1 MRSLT
6 LVTVLPRRLVARAD
20 RRVAA
25 DGGQCRARRF
35 GRAIGRAIL
44 VLCSSPA
51 GLRRLRLMIAG
62 AVMLHHTPHA
72 ARIVATI
79 GTVVVLVAGLG
90 VAAMLAR
97 SYANCGGAGCG
108 EELVRA
114 VAAFAYAL
122 AQIGL
127 IALIWRVRATMPPA
141 G

>member
-6 LVTVLPRRLVARAD
+6 LVTVLLV
-20 RRVAA
+20 VSSLVPIGVWLLMAA
-25 DGGQCRARRF
+25 NVEPAGF

-44 VLCSSPA
+44 VLLSPPAFA
-51 GLRRLRLMIAG
+51 GLLMIAG

>member
-6 LVTVLPRRLVARAD
+6 LVTVLLIVSSLVPIGLWLAM
-20 RRVAA
+20 AA
-25 DGGQCRARRF
+25 SVEPAGI
-35 GRAIGRAIL
+35 GRSIGRAIL
-44 VLCSSPA
+44 VVLSPSAFA
-51 GLRRLRLMIAG
+51 GLLMIAG
-62 AVMLHHTPHA
+62 AVMLHHTPQA

-79 GTVVVLVAGLG
+79 GTAVVLVAGLG
-90 VAAMLAR
+90 AGAMLAR